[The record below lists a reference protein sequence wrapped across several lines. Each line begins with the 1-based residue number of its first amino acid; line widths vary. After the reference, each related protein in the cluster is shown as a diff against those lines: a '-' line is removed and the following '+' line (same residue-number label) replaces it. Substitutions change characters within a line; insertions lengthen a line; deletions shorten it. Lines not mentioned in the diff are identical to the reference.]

1 MIIFKSLIKPHLGH
15 GDIIYDQAYN
25 EFQQKVESIQY
36 DAALAIIGAIRGTS
50 KEKIFEE
57 LGLESLQHRWWYR
70 KLCCFCKIFK
80 DQSPKYLFNTINIL
94 NIPYSTRNTNNT
106 PQFKVKHSFFK
117 NTFFLSVILNGINWT
132 LKFKMLLALIF
143 SKRTF

>member
-1 MIIFKSLIKPHLGH
+1 MIIFKSLIRPHLGH

-36 DAALAIIGAIRGTS
+36 DAALAITGAICGTP

-57 LGLESLQHRWWYR
+57 VGLESPQYRWWYR
-70 KLCCFCKIFK
+70 KLCCFYKIFK
-80 DQSPKYLFNTINIL
+80 DQSPKYLFNTINTL